1 MRPKLS
7 SKEKDFFLVQRALCG
22 DQEAYSAI
30 FKKYKIILTMQI
42 SEIINNNDLASDIVM
57 ETFEKAF
64 ERLKNFQPDYQ
75 LSAWLVRIGRNCAI
89 DYCRKRNRVNIVSI
103 DEGFDDTEDER
114 PTLQLLDDSRTPE
127 ESMSFK
133 QRLEFVGTVM
143 GELPEVS
150 RRVLQMKFFDGFSY
164 EEIADE
170 LDFTVQQVKT
180 AMHKAR
186 KDLIELVALRAY
198 EDIEKH

>member
-22 DQEAYSAI
+22 DQEAYAAI
-30 FKKYKIILTMQI
+30 FKKYKIILTIQI
-42 SEIINNNDLASDIVM
+42 SEIINDNDLASDIVM

-64 ERLKNFQPDYQ
+64 KRLKNFQPDYQ

-103 DEGFDDTEDER
+103 DEGFNDTEDER

-127 ESMSFK
+127 ESLSFN
-133 QRLEFVGTVM
+133 QRIEYVKSVM
-143 GELPEVS
+143 QKMPSTS
-150 RRVLQMKFFDGFSY
+150 RRVIQMRFFDDFTY
-164 EEIADE
+164 EEMADE
-170 LDFTVQQVKT
+170 LGFTLQQVKN
-180 AMHKAR
+180 AMHRAKR
-186 KDLIELVALRAY
+186 DLIELIELQAY
-198 EDIEKH
+198 DDVLHK